1 MSLVICSSSQD
12 KYQSEGSLVTT
23 QGQLLPVSMLAPG
36 MQNPA
41 QFTNNI
47 NPVMTIPANSQ
58 VALKDI
64 SFSKNSVFKI
74 GNNVSLSVWVGE
86 LLRSRWGAKSKRGL
100 ADITSVPVPVP
111 LQPGT
116 YNSGTFANMLEDML
130 NQYISY
136 PDLMDNI
143 SVVPATQS
151 GTGSTFGYVFKFEKG
166 STSGA
171 PADRSA
177 SITDVYADAASSVAP
192 AVNQFTWT
200 NGTKTYLN
208 TDAGTGFD
216 TNRAIATDMPISL
229 NGGEMTWDVSAATG
243 GWRIGFTR
251 PTTPDSTPQ
260 RFSNNPGVQE
270 NDSGFYDF
278 VVEYATRTDGAFA
291 DAENTLRIFHS
302 VIVNNNWTMREVQY
316 YNNVNADFTPNL
328 SSYWVAGTDPAAGV
342 GEDHAPMYRTT
353 ASTLTDLGTN
363 PLTVSIKVF
372 GEDIK
377 VSVTRAATVTPWDDA
392 TTLVMTDSRVCIA
405 GNATAIAQTPT
416 RNRFIKPTGTST
428 HALYPKISLFTNA
441 ESAVLTTYT
450 GITSD
455 NYEYPLDAVAGAAG
469 PGAGPV
475 FPVSPTGSA
484 TSGSSIWGRRVRNIN
499 LRFLCGFGIDKMDRQ
514 TPYQSDSAVAQK
526 QYVGLDGPTGATPP
540 VRIGEGAP
548 FIPDPAVGAPAGSVA
563 YSVGLITIPSEGV
576 LAYAAGNTVR
586 KLDWGTEEA
595 KGVYMCGTSDVSELL
610 GFRNTSVV
618 LQSIQG
624 NQYLYTNR
632 PQLTNTAEPTNTLGA
647 FYGWHVASTSAP
659 LYRGGGAV
667 YLRCPT
673 LTHKSYNFGKGI
685 PSKIIASIPPQSFNT
700 DTNSGQGFFAPSE
713 MTYLTLNNT
722 EPLHFNDITLEI
734 VDKNEQIVD
743 IFQGN
748 TTVTLHFKSSK

>member
-23 QGQLLPVSMLAPG
+23 QGQLLPVSLLAPG

-74 GNNVSLSVWVGE
+74 GNNVSLSVYVGE
-86 LLRSRWGAKSKRGL
+86 LLRSRWGAKSMRGL
-100 ADITSVPVPVP
+100 ADITCVPVPIP

-177 SITDVYADAASSVAP
+177 SITDVYADATSDVAP

-208 TDAGTGFD
+208 TAAGTNFD
-216 TNRAIATDMPISL
+216 TNRAIITDMPISL

-251 PTTPDSTPQ
+251 PTTPAHARPY

-278 VVEYATRTDGAFA
+278 VVEYATRTDGLFA
-291 DAENTLRIFHS
+291 DTENTLRIFHS
-302 VIVNNNWTMREVQY
+302 VYVGGRWTMREVQY
-316 YNNVNADFTPNL
+316 YNNVNTDFTPNL
-328 SSYWVAGTDPAAGV
+328 DSYFIAGVDPVAGT
-342 GEDHAPMYRTT
+342 GEEHSPMYRTT
-353 ASTLTDLGTN
+353 ATTLTDLVTD
-363 PLTVSIKVF
+363 PLTVSIKIF
-372 GEDIK
+372 GEDIH
-377 VSVTRAATVTPWDDA
+377 VSVTRAATATPWADPS
-392 TTLVMTDSRVCIA
+392 TFVLTDSRVCIA
-405 GNATAIAQTPT
+405 GNPTAIAKTPT

-441 ESAVLTTYT
+441 QSAVLTTYT

-455 NYEYPLDAVAGAAG
+455 NYEYPLDSVAGAAG

-475 FPVSPTGSA
+475 FPVSPSGSE
-484 TSGSSIWGRRVRNIN
+484 TSGSSIWGRRVMNANLRNIMMI
-499 LRFLCGFGIDKMDRQ
+499 GIDKMDKQ

-563 YSVGLITIPSEGV
+563 YSVGLITIPSIESASQVVGV
-576 LAYAAGNTVR
+576 NT
-586 KLDWGTEEA
+586 WGTEEA
-595 KGVYMCGTSDVSELL
+595 KGAYVCATSDVSELL

-618 LQSIQG
+618 LQSIIG

-632 PQLTNTAEPTNTLGA
+632 PQLTNTAEPEQTLGA

-685 PSKIIASIPPQSFNT
+685 PSKIIASIPPESFNT

-722 EPLHFNDITLEI
+722 EALHFNDITLEI